1 MAITNS
7 RVRMSWLMRLLFGRS
22 SLWSDCTSENSSV
35 VRGMSHFRVEE
46 KQNERLT
53 IFSPDTRDR
62 AYILW

>member
-1 MAITNS
+1 
-7 RVRMSWLMRLLFGRS
+7 MRLLFGRS

-53 IFSPDTRDR
+53 IFSPKIHAIEHISCGEIT
-62 AYILW
+62 